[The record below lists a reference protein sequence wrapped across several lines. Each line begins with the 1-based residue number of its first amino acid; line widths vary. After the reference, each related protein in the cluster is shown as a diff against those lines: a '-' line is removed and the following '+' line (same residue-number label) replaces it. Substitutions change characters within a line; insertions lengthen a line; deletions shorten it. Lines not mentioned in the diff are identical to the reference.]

1 MSPDAAEYPDLIQ
14 ALQAR
19 CGDIAERWY
28 RAVSPTGFTPLDSA
42 CVRRLFVGL
51 AGQLI
56 SLLADGS
63 LESGRAEAI
72 GSAMADLHYIQP
84 ETWDRTQEVL
94 RRLLVEGLSPDQI
107 CVVQHRLAAC
117 IGKMATGFFRRAR
130 EIMLTEQEQIREAL
144 IAERE
149 QVLEE
154 LQRSEDLFR
163 TIVET
168 APSFLLITDAE
179 GFNTY
184 VSPSCEEMLGY
195 TQQELMGSVVPWVHE
210 DDFPIAQEIYV
221 RVYQERKGGRDF
233 EYKAV
238 KKDGEVWYASSSW
251 EPLWDEAGNFKGIV
265 LQTTDV
271 TRRKRVEEALEA
283 ERALLAQRVAERTAE
298 LRAANDELAQI
309 ARLKGEFVSNVSH
322 ELRTPLSVI
331 TLVSGNLDTL
341 YERLDD
347 DVRRQMIRDIRA
359 YVREMNHIV
368 GNVLEVSRIDSGRV
382 STERQPVDLAQLMR
396 EEAERHAPLIRQKS
410 HALSVSGF
418 EHLPVW
424 GNEGQL
430 RRVIRNLLDN
440 AIKYTPDGGQITCE
454 SRLWEVERGGGES
467 PGVGWPGTD
476 ALPAGR
482 WAAFCVA
489 DTGLGIS
496 QEDQLRVF
504 ERFYRVQVRGNVTG
518 TGLGLSIA
526 RELVELHGG
535 RIAIDSTLGQGS
547 NFAVYLPLLEE

>member
-1 MSPDAAEYPDLIQ
+1 MSIDAAEHPELIQ

-51 AGQLI
+51 VRQLI
-56 SLLADGS
+56 SLLAGGS

-84 ETWDRTQEVL
+84 EAWDRTQEVL

-130 EIMLTEQEQIREAL
+130 EIILTEQEQIREAL

-149 QVLEE
+149 
-154 LQRSEDLFR
+154 
-163 TIVET
+163 
-168 APSFLLITDAE
+168 
-179 GFNTY
+179 
-184 VSPSCEEMLGY
+184 
-195 TQQELMGSVVPWVHE
+195 
-210 DDFPIAQEIYV
+210 
-221 RVYQERKGGRDF
+221 
-233 EYKAV
+233 
-238 KKDGEVWYASSSW
+238 
-251 EPLWDEAGNFKGIV
+251 
-265 LQTTDV
+265 
-271 TRRKRVEEALEA
+271 RVEQALEA

-298 LRAANDELAQI
+298 LRAANDELAQV

-347 DVRRQMIRDIRA
+347 DMRRQMIRDVRA

-382 STERQPVDLAQLMR
+382 SMERQCVDLAQLMR
-396 EEAERHAPLIRQKS
+396 EEAERHVPLIRQKS
-410 HALSVSGF
+410 HTLSVSGL

-440 AIKYTPDGGQITCE
+440 AIKYTPDGGQIMCE
-454 SRLWEVERGGGES
+454 SRLWELERGDGEG

-476 ALPAGR
+476 ALPGGR

-496 QEDQLRVF
+496 REDQPRVF
-504 ERFYRVQVRGNVTG
+504 ERFYRVQMRGDVTG

-526 RELVELHGG
+526 QELVELHGG
-535 RIAIDSTLGQGS
+535 RIAVDSTPGQGS
-547 NFAVYLPLLEE
+547 NFAVYLPLFEE

>member
-1 MSPDAAEYPDLIQ
+1 MSVDAAGHPELIQ

-28 RAVSPTGFTPLDSA
+28 GAVSLTGFTPLDS
-42 CVRRLFVGL
+42 VRVRQRFVEL
-51 AGQLI
+51 VRQLI
-56 SLLADGS
+56 SLLADGA

-72 GSAMADLHYIQP
+72 GSAVADLHYIQP

-94 RRLLVEGLSPDQI
+94 RRQLVEGLSSDQVG
-107 CVVQHRLAAC
+107 VVQRRLAAC
-117 IGKMATGFFRRAR
+117 IGKMATGFFQRAY
-130 EIMLTEQEQIREAL
+130 EIILTEQEQIRMAL

-149 QVLEE
+149 RVLEE

-168 APSFLLITDAE
+168 APSFLLITDAG

-195 TQQELMGSVVPWVHE
+195 TQQELMGSVISWVHE
-210 DDFPIAQEIYV
+210 DDFSIAQEIYV

-251 EPLWDEAGNFKGIV
+251 EPLWDEAGNFRGIV
-265 LQTTDV
+265 LQTTDI
-271 TRRKRVEEALEA
+271 TERKRAEKALDA

-298 LRAANDELAQI
+298 LRAANDELARA
-309 ARLKGEFVSNVSH
+309 ARFKGEFVSNVSH

-347 DVRRQMIRDIRA
+347 DKRRQMIRDIRA

-382 STERQPVDLAQLMR
+382 SMERQRVDLARLMR
-396 EEAERHAPLIRQKS
+396 EEAERHAPLIREKS
-410 HALSVSGF
+410 HTLSVGGL
-418 EHLPVW
+418 EHLSVW
-424 GNEGQL
+424 GNDGQL

-440 AIKYTPDGGQITCE
+440 AIKYTPDGGQILCE
-454 SRLWEVERGGGES
+454 CRLWDLEQDGGKS
-467 PGVGWPGTD
+467 PGVGWPGTGD
-476 ALPAGR
+476 LPGGR

-496 QEDQLRVF
+496 REDQLRVF
-504 ERFYRVQVRGNVTG
+504 ERFYRVQVRGDVTG

-526 RELVELHGG
+526 HELVELHGG
-535 RIAIDSTLGQGS
+535 RIAIDSTPGQGS
-547 NFAVYLPLLEE
+547 SFAVYLPLLEE